1 MLYRKYFAR
10 TVPLAATLLAAI
22 PAIPAQAQLEP
33 RVTLPRSTIQRSAQ
47 EVPPVDKKGANPV
60 VASVDGYPVHL
71 QDLGEAMRALPEPLR
86 EMPFE
91 TLYPVLVD
99 RLVDHQALV
108 IMAKRVGL
116 EESPAVAREI
126 KRATERILEAAYL
139 DRDVRPKI
147 TEQQVLSAYQRQ
159 FANRPAA
166 EEVRARHILVSTE
179 QEARQ
184 IIEELRQGADFV
196 TIARERSKD
205 PDGKN
210 GGDVGFFRREQVWPE
225 FGDLTFSLQPG
236 QIANNPIRNEFGWHV
251 VKVDERRQVAAPS
264 FSDIEQALRQE
275 LTAQAVRGAI
285 DDAKSKVI
293 IRRFNLDGT
302 ELETGPRFRVSNAA
316 EDPQRPSTNQGAS
329 GRR

>member
-1 MLYRKYFAR
+1 MSHPVTFVRKSRFAL
-10 TVPLAATLLAAI
+10 TFLLGVSAI
-22 PAIPAQAQLEP
+22 PAYAQMEP
-33 RVTLPRSTIQRSAQ
+33 RVTLPRSTIQRQAQ
-47 EVPPVDKKGANPV
+47 DVPPVDPKGTNPV
-60 VASVDGYPVHL
+60 VASVDGYPVYL
-71 QDLGEAMRALPEPLR
+71 QDLGDAMRVLPEPLR
-86 EMPFE
+86 DMPFE

-139 DRDVRPKI
+139 DQDIRPKVSD
-147 TEQQVLSAYQRQ
+147 QQVLAAYQRQ

-166 EEVRARHILVSTE
+166 EEVRARHILVPTE

-184 IIEELRQGADFV
+184 IIEELRRGADFA
-196 TIARERSKD
+196 TLARERSKD
-205 PDGKN
+205 PDAKN
-210 GGDVGFFRREQVWPE
+210 GGDVGFFRREQVWPA

-236 QIANNPIRNEFGWHV
+236 QIANHPIRNEFGWHV
-251 VKVDERRQVAAPS
+251 VKVDERRQVAVPGYS
-264 FSDIEQALRQE
+264 EIEQALRQE

-285 DDAKSKVI
+285 EEAKSKVV

-302 ELETGPRFRVSNAA
+302 ELDTGPRFRVAA
-316 EDPQRPSTNQGAS
+316 EEPPKPPAQTVE